1 MINRLQSGQ
10 VNLLLLL
17 AIFFGVGTVLFGTL
31 AVIAYNQRNTA
42 LTTVNDQISKA
53 VTKAKVDQKKASD
66 AQHAI
71 ENQLPYRTYIADKT
85 DGSFELQIPKNWSV
99 YAERATSGE
108 NQLLMIASLDAV
120 TVNKMGLNTQPF
132 KMQLIRKSALDVV
145 KKYQQDIKKNKITS
159 KTIKVAGIESTQL
172 EGVLDADRHNGI
184 MIIVPV
190 RDKSMVFITESQS
203 YLKEFSEIIGTAKIY
218 Q

>member
-1 MINRLQSGQ
+1 MINKLQSGQ

-31 AVIAYNQRNTA
+31 AIIAYSQRNQA
-42 LTTVNDQISKA
+42 LTTVNAQISKA
-53 VTKAKVDQKKASD
+53 VTKAKTDQKKASD
-66 AQHAI
+66 DQHAI

-120 TVNKMGLNTQPF
+120 TVNKTGLNTQPF

-145 KKYQQDIKKNKITS
+145 KKYQQDIKKKKLTT
-159 KTIKVAGIESTQL
+159 KTIRVAGIEATQL

-184 MIIVPV
+184 MVIVPV
-190 RDKSMVFITESQS
+190 RDKSMVFITESHS
-203 YLKEFSEIIGTAKIY
+203 FLKEFSEIVGTAKIN